1 MKPEYHVYLR
11 TKSGTLRT
19 ENRLRTNSANEAKHA
34 FAALVNRTDLDGQK
48 LAAVLSYDNRQS
60 AFHRFDRF
68 PGQVDYW
75 RDRLDEIEWPDER
88 PVLHGGSREGAGR
101 PVNTTDGGPIERK
114 SVTLD
119 ATTVQTL
126 TTFGEGELSEGIGAR
141 LGLVKRLGESSAQ
154 KAQMP

>member
-19 ENRLRTNSANEAKHA
+19 ENRFRTNSAHEAKQA

-48 LAAVLSYDNRQS
+48 AAAVLSHSNRQL
-60 AFHRFDRF
+60 AFHRFDRY
-68 PGQVDYW
+68 PGQSDYW

-101 PVNTTDGGPIERK
+101 PVRTTDGGPLQRK
-114 SVTLD
+114 NVTLD
-119 ATTVQTL
+119 EATIQAL
-126 TTFGEGELSEGIGAR
+126 TALGDGELSEGIRRAAR
-141 LGLVKRLGESSAQ
+141 HISTNVFAVAQ
-154 KAQMP
+154 KDRTP